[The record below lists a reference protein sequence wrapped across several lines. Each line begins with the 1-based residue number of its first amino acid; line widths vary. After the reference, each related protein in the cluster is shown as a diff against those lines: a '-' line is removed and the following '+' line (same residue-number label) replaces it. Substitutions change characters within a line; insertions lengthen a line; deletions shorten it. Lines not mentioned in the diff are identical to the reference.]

1 YHPIDRTKSQ
11 VEIGY
16 WLAAPFQ
23 GKGIMTKACRVMVD
37 YAFTRLGV
45 QKVVIRC
52 ALGNT
57 RSCAIPQRLGFQ
69 HEGIVKQGEWL
80 YDHFVDLNVFGMLA
94 SDWPPQHHA

>member
-1 YHPIDRTKSQ
+1 

-23 GKGIMTKACRVMVD
+23 GRGIMTRACRAMVA
-37 YAFTRLGV
+37 YAFDTLRL

-57 RSCAIPQRLGFQ
+57 RSCAIPQRLGFK
-69 HEGIVKQGEWL
+69 HEGIARQAEWL
-80 YDHFVDLNVFGMLA
+80 YDHFVDLNLFGMLA
-94 SDWPPQHHA
+94 SNWYAQQNI